1 MRQRDVFTQLVKD
14 KLYISYD
21 GNGKEMT
28 AVQLKSALNFKNF
41 EEKQEVKLVHANDVI
56 TLSDSSKSALK

>member
-1 MRQRDVFTQLVKD
+1 MKD